1 MSIQAKISFNF
12 SREAYEFILKASF
25 YTIWALFRNNVIEKY
40 KTELDLENF
49 CSGYLVLDLVYSEVE
64 FVLGEDRGLAQR
76 GL

>member
-1 MSIQAKISFNF
+1 MYIQAKIYFNF

-25 YTIWALFRNNVIEKY
+25 YTVGFIP

-64 FVLGEDRGLAQR
+64 FVLGED
-76 GL
+76 